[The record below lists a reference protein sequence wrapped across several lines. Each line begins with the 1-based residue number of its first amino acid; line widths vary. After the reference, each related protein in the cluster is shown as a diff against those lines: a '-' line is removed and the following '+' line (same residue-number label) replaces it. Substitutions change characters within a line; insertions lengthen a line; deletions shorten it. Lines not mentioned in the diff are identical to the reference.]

1 MNSATGE
8 NSENIS
14 HRRLLYVL
22 LGSLV
27 VGGGFAAGMQL
38 RDQGGQQGTPAGA
51 TPNGNGTGSAGGP
64 STAPNAG
71 KPTDNGND
79 KKTFTIT
86 GSVAGLYPA
95 VTGRTLTLALANNDK
110 FDIRVTSLTVSAA
123 NAATGCNR
131 TNVVFGSGTS
141 AAGGQQT
148 FTPNVVV
155 PGNGSATYLVPVTMA
170 ATAPNS
176 CSSSTFVLTYSGVAE
191 KA

>member
-1 MNSATGE
+1 MNRATGE

-51 TPNGNGTGSAGGP
+51 TPNGNGTGSAGG
-64 STAPNAG
+64 SGATPNAS
-71 KPTDNGND
+71 KPTDSPD

-110 FDIRVTSLTVSAA
+110 FDIRVTSLTVVAA
-123 NAATGCNR
+123 NAATCDR

-176 CSSSTFVLTYSGVAE
+176 CASSTFVLTYSGVAE